1 MPGAP
6 SPALSRLR
14 TDLPATS
21 VLPSQPPVPVLTGGF
36 ADFAFRVASPSPDSA
51 DAALVAEWMSRPHL
65 VETWEQPW
73 GPERWAEDW
82 RAKLATT
89 YSVPLILSL
98 RGEDI
103 GYMEI
108 YRPHRDEIG
117 AVYASEPHDLGL
129 HIAVGDPELVGQGIV
144 GPMLG
149 ALPPA
154 LLDAD
159 PECRVVVGEPDHRN
173 GRVHAVLRREGWIDR
188 GERQQRPDRRVR
200 LFLYGE
206 DAATR

>member
-21 VLPSQPPVPVLTGGF
+21 VLPSQPPVPVLTGEF
-36 ADFAFRVASPSPDSA
+36 ADFALRVASPSPDSA

>member
-21 VLPSQPPVPVLTGGF
+21 VLPSQPPVPVLTGEF
-36 ADFAFRVASPSPDSA
+36 ADFALRVASPSPDSA

-73 GPERWAEDW
+73 KPERWAEDW

>member
-1 MPGAP
+1 
-6 SPALSRLR
+6 
-14 TDLPATS
+14 
-21 VLPSQPPVPVLTGGF
+21 
-36 ADFAFRVASPSPDSA
+36 
-51 DAALVAEWMSRPHL
+51 
-65 VETWEQPW
+65 
-73 GPERWAEDW
+73 
-82 RAKLATT
+82 
-89 YSVPLILSL
+89 
-98 RGEDI
+98 
-103 GYMEI
+103 MEI

>member
-6 SPALSRLR
+6 SPVLSRLR

-21 VLPSQPPVPVLTGGF
+21 VLPSQPPVPVLTGEF
-36 ADFAFRVASPSPDSA
+36 ADFALRVASPSPDSA
-51 DAALVAEWMSRPHL
+51 DAALVAEWMSHPHL

-173 GRVHAVLRREGWIDR
+173 GRVHAVLRREGWNDR

>member
-6 SPALSRLR
+6 SPVLSRLR

-36 ADFAFRVASPSPDSA
+36 ADFALRVASPSPNSA

-73 GPERWAEDW
+73 GPERCAEDW

-89 YSVPLILSL
+89 YSMPLILSL

>member
-6 SPALSRLR
+6 SPVLSRLR

-21 VLPSQPPVPVLTGGF
+21 VLPSQPPVPVLTGEF
-36 ADFAFRVASPSPDSA
+36 ADFALRVASPSPDSA

>member
-6 SPALSRLR
+6 SPVLSRLR

-36 ADFAFRVASPSPDSA
+36 ADFALRVAAPSPDSG
-51 DAALVAEWMSRPHL
+51 DAALVAEWMSRQHL

-73 GPERWAEDW
+73 GPERWAGDW

>member
-1 MPGAP
+1 
-6 SPALSRLR
+6 
-14 TDLPATS
+14 
-21 VLPSQPPVPVLTGGF
+21 VPVLTGGF
-36 ADFAFRVASPSPDSA
+36 ADFAFRVASPTPDSA

>member
-1 MPGAP
+1 MTASP
-6 SPALSRLR
+6 SPVLPRLR
-14 TDLPATS
+14 TDLPPSST
-21 VLPSQPPVPVLTGGF
+21 LPSQPPVPDLTGGF
-36 ADFAFRVASPSPDSA
+36 ADFALRVASPSPGSG
-51 DAALVAEWMSRPHL
+51 DAALVAEWMSLPHL

-89 YSVPLILSL
+89 YSVPLILTL
-98 RGEDI
+98 RGESI

-117 AVYASEPHDLGL
+117 AVYESEPHDLGL
-129 HIAVGDPELVGQGIV
+129 HIAVGDPALIGRRVV
-144 GPMLG
+144 GPLLG

-154 LLDAD
+154 LLSAD
-159 PECRVVVGEPDHRN
+159 PECRVVVVEPDHRN
-173 GRVHAVLRREGWIDR
+173 ERMHAVLRREGWMDQ
-188 GERQQRPDRRVR
+188 GERQQRADRRVR
-200 LFLYGE
+200 LFLFGD

>member
-6 SPALSRLR
+6 SPVLSRLR

-21 VLPSQPPVPVLTGGF
+21 VLPSQPPVPVLTGEF
-36 ADFAFRVASPSPDSA
+36 ADFALRVASPSPDSA

-200 LFLYGE
+200 LFLSGE

>member
-6 SPALSRLR
+6 SPVLSRLR

-21 VLPSQPPVPVLTGGF
+21 VLPSQPPVHALTGGF
-36 ADFAFRVASPSPDSA
+36 ADFALRVASPSPDSA

-73 GPERWAEDW
+73 GPERWVEDW

>member
-1 MPGAP
+1 
-6 SPALSRLR
+6 
-14 TDLPATS
+14 
-21 VLPSQPPVPVLTGGF
+21 
-36 ADFAFRVASPSPDSA
+36 
-51 DAALVAEWMSRPHL
+51 
-65 VETWEQPW
+65 
-73 GPERWAEDW
+73 ERWAEDW